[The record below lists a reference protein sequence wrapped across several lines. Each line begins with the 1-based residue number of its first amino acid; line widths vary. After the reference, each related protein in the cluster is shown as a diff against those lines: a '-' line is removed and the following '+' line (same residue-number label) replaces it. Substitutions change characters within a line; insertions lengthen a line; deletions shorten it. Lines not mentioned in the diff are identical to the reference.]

1 MSPRTMALSMRLGSR
16 LSTETP
22 RKMVIMKFAVCALL
36 GSFVSVAQTPAPPS
50 GAGRAEMEKMCTG
63 CHELARSMAPRQDR
77 DGWIQ
82 TMMKMRA
89 YGMKSTDKEFA
100 TVLNYLSTNYPAPPI
115 PPVNINTARA
125 IELEAR
131 FSLLRSEA
139 ARLDRLARQER
150 AIQIVVRPEKVPTSI
165 SRRSSRTRARSSFER
180 LIQCTSSTLSGTAT
194 VIP

>member
-1 MSPRTMALSMRLGSR
+1 MALSMRLGSR
-16 LSTETP
+16 LSTESP

-36 GSFVSVAQTPAPPS
+36 GSFVGVAQTPEPPS

-139 ARLDRLARQER
+139 ARLIAWRDKNGPFKSLSDLK
-150 AIQIVVRPEKVPTSI
+150 KVPDI
-165 SRRSSRTRARSSFER
+165 DFEK
-180 LIQCTSSTLSGTAT
+180 IESHKSKI
-194 VIP
+194 VF